1 MRPHRG
7 LVNRVV
13 MKSLIFV
20 VLIVVCL
27 ANAGRAETFRLAPAA
42 TPADNPLKGLVPY
55 ADANVDRFPHSL
67 EFDYLKFSDLMVGPD
82 AFDWQPLEARL
93 DLIASRGCQAV
104 FRIWIEYPNQPSG
117 LPQFLR
123 DGGVNVTT
131 WTNTE
136 EKPPTK
142 NITPDYEN
150 EQLVVALERFIQEF
164 GRRYDGDKRL
174 GFLTAGLLGAWGEW
188 HSWPR
193 DELFAS
199 KATQKRI
206 LEAYAQAFTK
216 TPVLLRYPAGKSNAD
231 YIANDDLPFGYHDDS
246 FAWGTLDT
254 GNPEDSWFYMSLLA
268 AAGDQALNKWKEHPI
283 GGEIRP
289 EIWGQ
294 IFDAKPKHKQ
304 AQNFAKCVQQTHA
317 SWLMD
322 SGMFNKK
329 PPAERIERARLEV
342 QRMGYDFYVRSA
354 RIDRSGQDRIE
365 VELEILNNGVAP
377 FYYDWPVE
385 LAALSANG
393 SVLKTYP
400 VDWKLT
406 ALEPSTT
413 PQSLKASLLVKDI
426 PAQSQAL
433 ALRAVNPLPNG
444 KPLKFANADQDA
456 HAPGWLS
463 LGTFPQ

>member
-1 MRPHRG
+1 MIQ
-7 LVNRVV
+7 VM
-13 MKSLIFV
+13 MKSARASLLTFG
-20 VLIVVCL
+20 LL
-27 ANAGRAETFRLAPAA
+27 GLNATLPSLGWAETFQLAPGAS
-42 TPADNPLKGLVPY
+42 PADNPLKGLVPY

-67 EFDYLKFSDLMVGPD
+67 EFNYLKLSDLMVGRD
-82 AFDWQPLEARL
+82 SFDWKPLESQL
-93 DLIASRGCQAV
+93 DVIASRGCQAV

-117 LPQFLR
+117 IPQFLLD
-123 DGGVNVTT
+123 DGIKVTS

-136 EKPPTK
+136 EKPATK

-150 EQLVVALERFIQEF
+150 EKLVVALERFIQEF
-164 GRRYDGDKRL
+164 GRRYDGDPRL

-199 KATQKRI
+199 KATQTRI
-206 LEAYAQAFTK
+206 LKAYTEAFRK
-216 TPVLLRYPAGKSNAD
+216 TPVLLRYPADKRNPD
-231 YIANDDLPFGYHDDS
+231 YAANDDLAFGYHDDS

-254 GNPEDSWFYMSLLA
+254 GKPDDSWFYMSLLSK
-268 AAGDQALNKWKEHPI
+268 AGENALNKWKKHPI

-304 AQNFAKCVQQTHA
+304 AQDFAKCVQQTHA
-317 SWLMD
+317 TWLMD

-329 PPAERIERARLEV
+329 PSADRVQRATEQI
-342 QRMGYDFYVRSA
+342 QRMGYDFYVQSA
-354 RIDRSGQDRIE
+354 RIERMEGQSIE
-365 VELEILNNGVAP
+365 VELQMLNNGVAP
-377 FYYDWPVE
+377 FYYDWSME
-385 LAALSANG
+385 LAALSSNG

-406 ALEPSTT
+406 EIAPSTT
-413 PQSLKASLLVKDI
+413 PLSMKTKLPTQDLPD
-426 PAQSQAL
+426 QAAKL
-433 ALRAVNPLPNG
+433 ALRVIHPLPNG

-456 HAPGWLS
+456 DAQGWLT
-463 LGTFPQ
+463 LGTLPK

>member
-1 MRPHRG
+1 MRYT
-7 LVNRVV
+7 L
-13 MKSLIFV
+13 STF
-20 VLIVVCL
+20 LIVILGFAACL
-27 ANAGRAETFRLAPAA
+27 STAVRAETFRLAPAT

-67 EFDYLKFSDLMVGPD
+67 EFDYLKLSDLMVGRD
-82 AFDWQPLEARL
+82 TFDWQPLESRL

-104 FRIWIEYPNQPSG
+104 FRIWIEYPNQTSG

-123 DGGVNVTT
+123 DDGVKVTT

-136 EKPPTK
+136 ETPATK
-142 NITPDYEN
+142 NITPDYED
-150 EQLVVALERFIQEF
+150 ERLVVALERFVEEF

-216 TPVLLRYPAGKSNAD
+216 TPVLLRYPAGKSNSS
-231 YIANDDLPFGYHDDS
+231 YVANDDLPFGYHDDS

-254 GNPEDSWFYMSLLA
+254 GNPDDSWFYMSLLGE
-268 AAGDQALNKWKEHPI
+268 AGDKALNKWKKHPI

-294 IFDAKPKHKQ
+294 IFDAKPRHKQ
-304 AQNFAKCVQQTHA
+304 AQDFARCVQQTHA
-317 SWLMD
+317 TWLMD

-329 PPAERIERARLEV
+329 PTADRIKRATLEI

-354 RIDRSGQDRIE
+354 RIDRSGAERIE
-365 VELEILNNGVAP
+365 VELEVLNNGVAP
-377 FYYDWPVE
+377 FYYDWPLE
-385 LAALSANG
+385 LAALSGSG

-400 VDWKLT
+400 VDWKL
-406 ALEPSTT
+406 AGIEPSTT
-413 PQSLKASLLVKDI
+413 PHSLKALLLTKEI
-426 PAQSQAL
+426 PEQSEKL
-433 ALRAVNPLPNG
+433 ALRVINPLPNG
-444 KPLKFANADQDA
+444 KPLKFANANQDA
-456 HAPGWLS
+456 DASGWLT
-463 LGTFPQ
+463 LGKLPE